1 MGDWYPVTG
10 FYFSVR
16 FVGGL
21 ATLASLTDS
30 SFKEVSGL
38 EMKVDTETITEGGVN
53 NYLWKVPKPTE
64 YSNLVLKRG
73 VSPQVS
79 LISTWV
85 KSTMGSVLSS
95 TISPITVIVLLMNE
109 KSIPLSGWAC
119 MNAFPVKWKISE
131 FDSMKNEV
139 VIEELEFS
147 YTHFIEIPV
156 AALGNS
162 ITSAISAVSLRY
174 SNNPTFYAC

>member
-1 MGDWYPVTG
+1 MSNWYPVTG

-21 ATLASLTDS
+21 ATVASATDT

-38 EMKVDTETITEGGVN
+38 EMKVETEPITEGGVN
-53 NYLWKVPKPTE
+53 NYVWKTPKPTT

-73 VSPQVS
+73 VSSQVS

-85 KSTMGSVLSS
+85 KSTMGNVLSS
-95 TISPITVIVLLMNE
+95 TISPITVIILLMNE
-109 KSIPLSGWAC
+109 QSIPLSGWAC
-119 MNAFPVKWKISE
+119 MNAFPVKWKISD

-139 VIEELEFS
+139 LIEEIEFT
-147 YTHFIEIPV
+147 YTYFIEIPV
-156 AALGNS
+156 ASLGNS
-162 ITSAISAVSLRY
+162 VSSAISAISALI
-174 SNNPTFYAC
+174 